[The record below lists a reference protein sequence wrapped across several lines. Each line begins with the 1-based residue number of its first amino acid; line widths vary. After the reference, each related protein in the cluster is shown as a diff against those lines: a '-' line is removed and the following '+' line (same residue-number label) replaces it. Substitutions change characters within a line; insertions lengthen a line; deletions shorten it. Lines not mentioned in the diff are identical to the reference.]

1 MNETRP
7 NGPLEEAAAR
17 IRASGLRVTRPRTLA
32 YALLLEVG
40 GHRSVDEL
48 VGLLAA
54 RDEPVSRMSVY
65 NVVADLT
72 RAGLLMC
79 AEIGPG
85 RALYEANDE
94 WHHHFVC
101 RRCYRVT
108 DVHCITGS
116 KPCIEPPADFPGT
129 ADEAQVTFRGIC
141 DDCAADAFPQRT
153 NA

>member
-1 MNETRP
+1 MGETNLNE
-7 NGPLEEAAAR
+7 PLEKARDR
-17 IRASGLRVTRPRTLA
+17 IRASGLRATRPRSLA

-48 VGLLAA
+48 VGLLAE
-54 RDEPVSRMSVY
+54 RGETVSRMSTY

-79 AEIGPG
+79 ADIGPG
-85 RALYEANDE
+85 RALYEASDE

-101 RRCYRVT
+101 RRCDRVA
-108 DVHCITGS
+108 DVRCIVGS
-116 KPCIEPPADFPGT
+116 KPCIEPPAELPGV

-141 DDCAADAFPQRT
+141 DDCAADGAQRR
-153 NA
+153 

>member
-1 MNETRP
+1 MSDTKP
-7 NGPLEEAAAR
+7 NGPLEKARAR
-17 IRASGLRVTRPRTLA
+17 IRATGLRATRPRMFA

-48 VGLLAA
+48 VGLLAE
-54 RDEPVSRMSVY
+54 RGESVSRMSAY

-79 AEIGPG
+79 AEVGPG
-85 RALYEANDE
+85 RALYEASEE

-101 RRCYRVT
+101 RSCYRVA
-108 DVHCITGS
+108 DVRCITGS
-116 KPCIEPPADFPGT
+116 KPCIEPPADLPGT

-141 DDCAADAFPQRT
+141 DDCAVSVSEDS
-153 NA
+153 